1 MHQNIYAFVAL
12 LYWLIITPV
21 SSTPLPYQSS
31 EKHLGVASCASSV
44 CHGSIRPNDKYNL
57 PLNEYVIWS
66 QRDSHAKAYE
76 TLLSKESKAI
86 AAKLG
91 LRNAHTA
98 RICLDCHADNV
109 SKKQRGKGF
118 QLTDGV
124 SCEACHGGSENWIE
138 THANKDVN
146 HQDNVRR
153 GMYPTADFLERANLC
168 LSCHYGNDDKFASHQ
183 IMGAGHPRLS
193 FELDT
198 FQALQP
204 AHFQIDEDYKK
215 RKPTASHTKTWA
227 LGQIAATKTQLH
239 LLQGRLFSQPS
250 VFPELALFD
259 CHACHTNSMHKLDW
273 RRRINT
279 ALSRPGSVPIADG
292 HLRMASVIAS
302 QINKSDA
309 RKLVELSQALQKA
322 SGENR
327 QRIVNI
333 SRRLQ
338 KVVEK
343 ISSNL
348 ARKEF
353 GHTEK
358 QQILFNLINMGIKGN
373 FRDYIG
379 AEQAVMAI
387 ELIIIDLDKKNQSRQ
402 QLDELYKLVKNDET
416 YQPIQFMRA
425 LRKLKAVLN

>member
-1 MHQNIYAFVAL
+1 MLQNIYSVVVL
-12 LYWLIITPV
+12 LCWLIIAPV
-21 SSTPLPYQSS
+21 SSTPLPYQASA
-31 EKHLGVASCASSV
+31 KHLGVASCASSV
-44 CHGSIRPNDKYNL
+44 CHGSIRPNDKYNI

-66 QRDSHAKAYE
+66 QRDRHAKAYE

-86 AAKLG
+86 ATKLG

-109 SKKQRGKGF
+109 PKQQRGDGF

-124 SCEACHGGSENWIE
+124 GCETCHGGSENWIE

-146 HQDNVRR
+146 HQDNVKQ
-153 GMYPTADFLERANLC
+153 GMFPTADFMERANLC

-183 IMGAGHPRLS
+183 IMGAGHPRIS

-204 AHFQIDEDYKK
+204 AHFQIDEEYKK
-215 RKPTASHTKTWA
+215 RKPTASHTKIWA
-227 LGQIAATKTQLH
+227 LGQIVATKAQLH
-239 LLQGRLFSQPS
+239 LLQGKLISQPL

-259 CHACHTNSMHKLDW
+259 CHACHNNSMHRLDW
-273 RRRINT
+273 HRRMNT
-279 ALSRPGSVPIADG
+279 ALGKPGNVPLADG
-292 HLRMASVIAS
+292 HLRMAIVIAD
-302 QINKSDA
+302 QLDKSDA
-309 RKLVELSQALQKA
+309 RKLAGLSQALQKA

-333 SRRLQ
+333 SRQLQ
-338 KVVEK
+338 NLVEK
-343 ISSNL
+343 LSRDL
-348 ARKEF
+348 AVTEF
-353 GHTEK
+353 GYPEK
-358 QQILFNLINMGIKGN
+358 ERILVDLINMGIEGE

-387 ELIIIDLDKKNQSRQ
+387 ELIIIDMDKKAQSRE
-402 QLDELYKLVKNDET
+402 QLDDLYKLVKNDET
-416 YQPIQFMRA
+416 YQPVKFMDA
-425 LRKLKAVLN
+425 LKKLKAVFN